1 MTIRSATREE
11 LPQILSFI
19 IELAA
24 YEKLEQEVVATLQ
37 EMDRWL
43 FVEKKATVLFCCEDE
58 KPIGFALYFYNYS
71 TWQGR
76 CGLYIEDLYI
86 QRPFRGKGYG
96 KALIEHVCSLAV
108 RQGCA
113 RVEWVCLDWNKPSI
127 DFYKRL
133 GAFPMDEWSTYR
145 LTGDALIRLGT
156 KEAFASKT
164 E

>member
-96 KALIEHVCSLAV
+96 KALIEHVCSIAV
-108 RQGCA
+108 REGCA

-156 KEAFASKT
+156 KEAIDSKI

>member
-108 RQGCA
+108 REGCA

-156 KEAFASKT
+156 KEAFDSKT